1 MSDIKLVYPERKF
14 RVGTK
19 TKGRLL
25 NYNGKRA
32 LVTFRKA
39 LVNLEDDEILSDIDQ
54 AEIDLKLMPLWK
66 NLFLMVVLYHFSVI

>member
-1 MSDIKLVYPERKF
+1 MFYPERKF

-54 AEIDLKLMPLWK
+54 AEIGFKTNAIVEKFVP
-66 NLFLMVVLYHFSVI
+66 NGCIVSFSVI